1 MCGDRNDGRHDAAR
15 CQKVRQQETRAA
27 ECRHPD
33 TATRNAL
40 CANGHPT
47 RECESHNACRD
58 DGEAAVKYDDPS
70 YHQPV
75 PSGHEPRDED
85 RRPQEQR
92 RGAADDCNAVGSVQ
106 ESHSVFAFGGSP
118 LRLFPLAVEEG
129 ERGARERSR
138 HLAEDRAVAAIRYD
152 P

>member
-1 MCGDRNDGRHDAAR
+1 MTADMMPPAAR
-15 CQKVRQQETRAA
+15 KFANRRPAQPSVDTQTRRRGTPCVRTAILHESARATTPA
-27 ECRHPD
+27 AT
-33 TATRNAL
+33 TAR
-40 CANGHPT
+40 PP
-47 RECESHNACRD
+47 
-58 DGEAAVKYDDPS
+58 YDDPS